1 MPPLTVYES
10 IKSLKID
17 NSTAVNEFYYSE
29 QFLKSLSG
37 FCSVNSVKLPQKFK
51 VLQIP
56 KLFILNV
63 HICFTYLCLIIP
75 PGGLIEEE

>member
-37 FCSVNSVKLPQKFK
+37 FL
-51 VLQIP
+51 
-56 KLFILNV
+56 
-63 HICFTYLCLIIP
+63 
-75 PGGLIEEE
+75 